1 MTRTYL
7 SPPHMCGR
15 ERELVGEAFDT
26 NWIAPLGPH
35 VDGFEQ
41 EICERVDV
49 GHAAALSSGTA
60 ALHLGLMLLGVQA
73 GDEVLCSSFTFAASA
88 NAITYVGATPVF
100 IDSTA
105 DTWCMDPD
113 LLAAELAA
121 CNARKAL
128 PAAVV
133 SVDLYGQCPDYAVIE
148 GLCAEYGVP
157 LIEDAAESLG
167 ATCNGR
173 PAGSFGDAAILSFNG
188 NKIIT
193 SGGGG
198 MLLSDRRE
206 LVERARFL
214 ATQARDPAPH
224 YQHTTV
230 GYNYRLSNVL
240 AAIGRGQLSVLDER
254 VNVRREINRI
264 YREELADID
273 GLEFMPEAAHG
284 RSSCWLTCLTL
295 DPTRVA
301 MDREQVRQ
309 HLETLDIESRPTWKP
324 MHMQPVFAHCRA
336 RGGDVSAR
344 LFEHGLCLPSG
355 TALSPDD
362 VRRIAGEVR
371 RCVAT

>member
-15 ERELVGEAFDT
+15 EQELVQEAFDT

-35 VDGFEQ
+35 VDGFER
-41 EICERVDV
+41 EICEWVGV

-60 ALHLGLMLLGVQA
+60 ALHLGLMLLGVGR

-88 NAITYVGATPVF
+88 NAITYLGAEPVF
-100 IDSTA
+100 VDSDP
-105 DTWCMDPD
+105 DTWCMDPA
-113 LLAAELAA
+113 LLVAELKA
-121 CNARKAL
+121 CKDRGKL

-133 SVDLYGQCPDYAVIE
+133 SVDLYGQCPDYVAIEAV
-148 GLCAEYGVP
+148 CREYGVP
-157 LIEDAAESLG
+157 LVEDAAESLG
-167 ATCNGR
+167 ATAHGR
-173 PAGSFGDAAILSFNG
+173 AAGSFGDVAILSFNG

>member
-15 ERELVGEAFDT
+15 ERELVTEAFDT

-35 VDGFEQ
+35 VDGFER
-41 EICERVDV
+41 EICDQTGV

-60 ALHLGLMLLGVQA
+60 ALHLGLMLLGVEA

-88 NAITYVGATPVF
+88 NAITYLGATPVF
-100 IDSTA
+100 IDSAT

-113 LLAAELAA
+113 LLADELAA
-121 CNARKAL
+121 CEARGAL

-148 GLCAEYGVP
+148 GICAQYGVP
-157 LIEDAAESLG
+157 LVEDAAESLG

-193 SGGGG
+193 CGGGG

-240 AAIGRGQLSVLDER
+240 AGIGRGQLSVLHER
-254 VNVRREINRI
+254 VDVRREINRI
-264 YREELADID
+264 YREELAGID

-295 DPTRVA
+295 DPTRLA
-301 MDREQVRQ
+301 ADREAVRQ

-344 LFEHGLCLPSG
+344 LFELGLCLPSG
-355 TALSPDD
+355 TALQPDD
-362 VRRIAGEVR
+362 VRRIAAEVR
-371 RCVAT
+371 QCVSK

>member
-15 ERELVGEAFDT
+15 EQELVQEAFDT

-35 VDGFEQ
+35 VDGFER
-41 EICERVDV
+41 EICEWVGV

-60 ALHLGLMLLGVQA
+60 ALHLGLMLLGVGR

-88 NAITYVGATPVF
+88 NAITYLGAEPVF
-100 IDSTA
+100 VDSDP
-105 DTWCMDPD
+105 DTWCMDPA
-113 LLAAELAA
+113 LLVAELKA
-121 CNARKAL
+121 CKDRGKL

-133 SVDLYGQCPDYAVIE
+133 SVDLYGQCPDYVAIEAV
-148 GLCAEYGVP
+148 CREYGVP
-157 LIEDAAESLG
+157 LVEDAAESLG
-167 ATCNGR
+167 ATAHGR
-173 PAGSFGDAAILSFNG
+173 AAGSFGDVAILSFNG

-198 MLLSDRRE
+198 MLVSNRE
-206 LVERARFL
+206 DLIGRARFL

-224 YQHTTV
+224 YEHTTI

-240 AAIGRGQLSVLDER
+240 AGIGRGQLSVLGER
-254 VNVRREINRI
+254 VDLRRRTNRI
-264 YREELADID
+264 YREELAGIE

-295 DPTRVA
+295 DPERTGV
-301 MDREQVRQ
+301 DREQVRV
-309 HLETLDIESRPTWKP
+309 HLESLDIESRPTWKP
-324 MHMQPVFAHCRA
+324 MHLQPVFAGCRS
-336 RGGDVSAR
+336 RGGGVSAR

-355 TALSPDD
+355 TALTPGD

-371 RCVAT
+371 RCLGA